1 MTRVAGRYPEG
12 STLVAEGKTKI
23 IFSSGEDPN
32 KVLIVSKDDI
42 TAGDGA
48 KHDIIEGKAVLAT
61 QTTCNVF
68 RLLKAC
74 GIPVAFEMQTGA
86 DTFTAPGCAMLPY
99 EVVVRREAHGSYLK
113 RAPHLTKGHYF
124 PRLLVEFF
132 LKTTG
137 RKWKEHDL
145 PCDDPFIRFGHNTAN
160 LFLPSQPIAGEPFL
174 SLDDYPCMDSPGA
187 FAAMEELTR
196 RTFLVLEKAWQLQGR
211 RLVDFKIEF
220 GVTHDSRLVVAD
232 VIERNG
238 GGKCKQLPSPPSFFI
253 YLNLLYFTH

>member
-1 MTRVAGRYPEG
+1 MAQSVVRADKVI
-12 STLVAEGKTKI
+12 EGKTKI
-23 IFSSGEDPN
+23 VWAIEGQDKLVDLE
-32 KVLIVSKDDI
+32 SKDDI
-42 TAGDGA
+42 TAGDGK
-48 KHDIIEGKAVLAT
+48 KHDVIVGKAALAN

-68 RLLKAC
+68 RLLRAS
-74 GIPVAFEMQTGA
+74 GIPVAFVEQTSPTSFLA
-86 DTFTAPGCAMLPY
+86 ERSDMILY
-99 EVVVRREAHGSYLK
+99 EVIARREAHGSYLK

-145 PCDDPFIRFGHNTAN
+145 PCDDPFIRFGDNTAN

-174 SLDDYPCMDSPGA
+174 SLDDYPYMDSPVA